1 MAMSVSRST
10 PGGAV
15 CAIVDSTVAVVSAA
29 EAQPSDGEYV
39 DLDCALV
46 QAAESLR
53 QRVCDDGG
61 GGAQVVAVPDTR
73 DVCYR
78 LGRDSAVMV
87 ARQDVEIR
95 TSHYSIRQILEVVL

>member
-1 MAMSVSRST
+1 
-10 PGGAV
+10 V
-15 CAIVDSTVAVVSAA
+15 CAIVDSTVAVVGAD
-29 EAQPSDGEYV
+29 EARPSNSDYTDV
-39 DLDCALV
+39 DHALE

-53 QRVCDDGG
+53 KRLCDYA
-61 GGAQVVAVPDTR
+61 GGATEVVAVPDTR

-95 TSHYSIRQILEVVL
+95 TNDYAIRQILEVVL